1 MIPQRPRTRRA
12 SRRRLGAPHLVAL
25 VALLLFG
32 AFAYLGATRLAG
44 ASSVKPPLPSLAPV
58 PATPAQVGVSD
69 AAAPG
74 GLSAGTCIEYRA
86 AKPGRKTVFV
96 DPGHGGLDPGAV
108 GTDSNGQPVAEK
120 TLTLAVGLDLAHR
133 LLGDG
138 YNVVLARTQDV
149 NVARMTAADQ
159 LAGSMTASAVRRD
172 TLARVACANAAHAD
186 ALVSI
191 HFDAFDD
198 PAVGGI
204 ETLYD
209 DARTFTAAS
218 AALAADVHAGV
229 LARFQAG
236 GWQVPDRG
244 VWKDSDADSNALT
257 NEGTAYGHLLELGPA
272 QPGWVDH
279 PSLMP
284 GALTEPLFVTRPSEA
299 DLGESRQGQDAIAAG
314 IEDGLRKFFS
324 ATP

>member
-12 SRRRLGAPHLVAL
+12 SRSRLGAPHLAAL
-25 VALLLFG
+25 VALLVFG
-32 AFAYLGATRLAG
+32 AFVYLGATRLAR
-44 ASSVKPPLPSLAPV
+44 ASSVRPPAPALAPV
-58 PATPAQVGVSD
+58 PTTPVQVNV
-69 AAAPG
+69 AAADAPG
-74 GLSAGTCIEYRA
+74 GLTPGTCIEYRA
-86 AKPGRKTVFV
+86 AKAGRKTVFV

-108 GTDSNGQPVAEK
+108 GTDSSGKQVAEK

-133 LLGDG
+133 LLADG
-138 YNVVLARTQDV
+138 YNVVMARTQDV

-159 LAGSMTASAVRRD
+159 LSGSMTASAVRRD
-172 TLARVACANAAHAD
+172 TLARVGCANGAQAD

-198 PAVGGI
+198 PSVGGV

-209 DARTFTAAS
+209 DARPFAAAS

-236 GWQVPDRG
+236 GWAVPDRG

-257 NEGTAYGHLLELGPA
+257 NEGTAYGHLLELGPPQA
-272 QPGWVDH
+272 GWVDR

-284 GALTEPLFVTRPSEA
+284 GALIEPLFVTRPSEA
-299 DLGESRQGQDAIAAG
+299 DLGSSRAGQDAIATG
-314 IEDGLRKFFS
+314 IEDGLKKFFS